1 MPALIDMIK
10 GENELGLETCMTLG
24 MLKDEQALQ
33 LASAGLDYY
42 DHNIDTSE
50 QHYDKVVTTRTF
62 NYRLETLNQARQAG
76 LKLCTGGI
84 LGLGESRADR
94 VSMLKTLT
102 EMQPHPESV
111 PINRLVPI
119 EGTPLANVDR
129 VDDEEWIRTI
139 AVARIL
145 MPKTTLRLAAGR
157 HELDWAAQTLCF
169 MAGANSVFY
178 GEKLLTTPNVA
189 TDEDD
194 KKVFKIHAEKQGAC
208 AVS

>member
-1 MPALIDMIK
+1 
-10 GENELGLETCMTLG
+10 
-24 MLKDEQALQ
+24 
-33 LASAGLDYY
+33 
-42 DHNIDTSE
+42 
-50 QHYDKVVTTRTF
+50 
-62 NYRLETLNQARQAG
+62 
-76 LKLCTGGI
+76 
-84 LGLGESRADR
+84 
-94 VSMLKTLT
+94 MLKTLT

-119 EGTPLANVDR
+119 EGTPLAIVDR

-194 KKVFKIHAEKQGAC
+194 QKVFKIHTEKQGAC
-208 AVS
+208 AMN

>member
-1 MPALIDMIK
+1 
-10 GENELGLETCMTLG
+10 MTLG
-24 MLKDEQALQ
+24 MLKDQQARQ
-33 LASAGLDYY
+33 LADAGLDYY
-42 DHNIDTSE
+42 NHNIDTSE
-50 QHYDKVVTTRTF
+50 EHYDKVVTTRTF
-62 NYRLETLNQARQAG
+62 NDRLETLNQARQAG

-94 VSMLKTLT
+94 ISMLKTLT

-129 VDDEEWIRTI
+129 VDDEEWIRTL

-157 HELDWAAQTLCF
+157 HELGWAEQLLCF

-189 TDEDD
+189 TEEDD
-194 KKVFKIHAEKQGAC
+194 KKVFKIHAEKQGVC
-208 AVS
+208 VVN